1 MGCALLVPLGVS
13 PDGERVAEIGAFCVD
28 VVFRGTGRGDSLLDY
43 VEQDARLKGMDRL
56 VLLTTRTADWF
67 NQRDFRL
74 AGPAW
79 CSELLPSE
87 RRQRINPA
95 RNSQLY
101 VKELAPLDDKN
112 RLQPGTRIGF

>member
-1 MGCALLVPLGVS
+1 MSVS
-13 PDGERVAEIGAFCVD
+13 
-28 VVFRGTGRGDSLLDY
+28 
-43 VEQDARLKGMDRL
+43 QDARLKGMDRL

-67 NQRDFRL
+67 MQRDFRL

-79 CSELLPSE
+79 CSELLPSA
-87 RRQRINPA
+87 RRERINPA

-112 RLQPGTRIGF
+112 RQKPGTRIGF